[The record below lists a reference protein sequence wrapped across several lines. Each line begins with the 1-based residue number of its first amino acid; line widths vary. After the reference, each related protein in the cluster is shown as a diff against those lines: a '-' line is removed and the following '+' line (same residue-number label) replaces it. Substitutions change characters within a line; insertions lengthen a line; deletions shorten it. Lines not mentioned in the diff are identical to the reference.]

1 MFLKST
7 ILGTAFVISASGAS
21 AFEIKSTEL
30 YGGWERADGAGFTI
44 DGFNAGL
51 NSTAMFS
58 DQFGM
63 DFGLGYASPDSSIGA
78 INNLFRLSLA
88 GNYYFGDG
96 FYAGLFWDSTYFDGF
111 GPFTDWANVYGVQGG
126 YSSGAIDVTAFYGI
140 GDYSNLGAPTDSDS
154 MGIEGTYTFQNGLD
168 VGAYYLTEDLSGSS
182 VDQYGLTVGYEL
194 SASSFSS
201 LPLYL
206 VGSFGR
212 YSVSSTDL
220 DTFGLALSIPLSGDT
235 KKGRKSFH
243 KRSAFHN
250 IFSTAGTF

>member
-1 MFLKST
+1 MFFRTT
-7 ILGTAFVISASGAS
+7 ILGAAFAIAATAVN

-30 YGGWERADGAGFTI
+30 YGGWERADGSGITVNGFT
-44 DGFNAGL
+44 AGI

-63 DFGLGYASPDSSIGA
+63 DFGLGYGSPDSTFGA
-78 INNLFRLSLA
+78 IDNMFRISAA
-88 GNYYFGDG
+88 GNYYFADG
-96 FYAGLFWDSTYFDGF
+96 FYAGLFWDGTYFDGF
-111 GPFTDWANVYGVQGG
+111 GPFSDWAHVYGVQGG

-154 MGIEGTYTFQNGLD
+154 MGIEGTYTFQNGFD
-168 VGAYYLTEDLSGSS
+168 VGAYYLSEDLNGSL
-182 VDQYGLTVGYEL
+182 DQYGITFGYEL
-194 SASSFSS
+194 SASSFSK

-212 YSVSSTDL
+212 YSLSGTDL
-220 DTFGLALSIPLSGDT
+220 DTFGLALSVPLSGDT

-243 KRSAFHN
+243 KRSTFHN
-250 IFSTAGTF
+250 VFSTVGTF